1 MVGTI
6 SIQIFTGKSHLLFLH
21 ITTQDN
27 RDRKEKVAKKKK
39 GAKTPML
46 QNILYTHKLTQQ
58 SNEEHS

>member
-6 SIQIFTGKSHLLFLH
+6 SIQIFTGKSLFLFLH
-21 ITTQDN
+21 ITKQDN
-27 RDRKEKVAKKKK
+27 RERKGGKEKK
-39 GAKTPML
+39 GEKTAML